1 MDVKLLETFNA
12 VMEAQSM
19 TGAARLLGLT
29 QPAVS
34 TQVARLEVQLGFS
47 LFERVNGRLK
57 ASDRGRV
64 FHREVRNVL
73 GRIEKLGED
82 AKSIRAGVSENIVV
96 ASHPSASI
104 SLMPSVVKELL
115 ELRPK
120 ARVKM
125 INRTSE
131 EVRSIFETGVADVAI
146 AEWPIH
152 IPNIELRRYVVPCV
166 AIHPLDHPLADL
178 DVITPAD
185 TSGMPFIAMPDTR
198 LIGHQIRSA
207 FVEAG
212 AAFTPVTESE
222 YFSSICGLVAAGCGV
237 SVVDRWSAETFRPLG
252 LAVKRFEPF
261 IGYEIGVFRRNSD
274 SPNLLVDELID
285 VIDRQHSTSAS

>member
-1 MDVKLLETFNA
+1 MDVKLLETFHA

-19 TGAARLLGLT
+19 TGGARLLGLT

-34 TQVARLEVQLGFS
+34 TQVARLEAQLGFP

-57 ASDRGRV
+57 ASDQGRV

-82 AKSIRAGVSENIVV
+82 ARNIRAGVIENVVV

-104 SLMPSVVKELL
+104 SLMPAVVRELL
-115 ELRPK
+115 HLRPK
-120 ARVKM
+120 AWVKM

-131 EVRSIFETGVADVAI
+131 EVRAIFESGGVDVAI

-152 IPNIELRRYVVPCV
+152 IPDIELHRYVVPCV
-166 AIHPLDHPLADL
+166 AILPQDHPLARQNM
-178 DVITPAD
+178 ITPDDLA
-185 TSGMPFIAMPDTR
+185 GAPFVAMPDTR
-198 LIGHQIRSA
+198 LIGHRIRAA

-212 AAFTPVTESE
+212 AAFSPVAESE

-237 SVVDRWSAETFRPLG
+237 SIVDRWSADTFRPLG
-252 LAVKRFEPF
+252 LAVLPFTPF
-261 IGYEIGVFRRNSD
+261 IGYEIGVFRRVSD
-274 SPNLLVDELID
+274 APNLLVDELIE
-285 VIDRQHSTSAS
+285 VIDRQLATKSK

>member
-1 MDVKLLETFNA
+1 MDIKLLETFNA

-29 QPAVS
+29 QPAIS
-34 TQVARLEVQLGFS
+34 TQIARLEAQLGFP

-57 ASDRGRV
+57 ASDQGRV

-82 AKSIRAGVSENIVV
+82 AKSIRAGVIENIVV

-120 ARVKM
+120 SRVRM

-166 AIHPLDHPLADL
+166 AILPADHPLAKL
-178 DVITPAD
+178 DAITPAD
-185 TSGMPFIAMPDTR
+185 ASGIPFIAMPDTR
-198 LIGHQIRSA
+198 LIGHRIRSA

-212 AAFTPVTESE
+212 ASFTPAAESE
-222 YFSSICGLVAAGCGV
+222 YFSAICGLVAAGCGI
-237 SVVDRWSAETFRPLG
+237 SIVDKWSAETFRPLG

-261 IGYEIGVFRRNSD
+261 IGYEIGVFRRSSD
-274 SPNLLVDELID
+274 SPNLLVDELIE
-285 VIDRQHSTSAS
+285 VIDRQLSTKAS

>member
-1 MDVKLLETFNA
+1 MDVKLLETFHA

-29 QPAVS
+29 QPAIS
-34 TQVARLEVQLGFS
+34 TQVARLEAQLGFP

-57 ASDRGRV
+57 ASDQGRI

-82 AKSIRAGVSENIVV
+82 AKNIRAGVVENVVV

-115 ELRPK
+115 HLRPK

-131 EVRSIFETGVADVAI
+131 EVRAIFETGVADVAI

-166 AIHPLDHPLADL
+166 AILPCDHPLADRDMIAPGDL
-178 DVITPAD
+178 AGI
-185 TSGMPFIAMPDTR
+185 PFVAMPDTR
-198 LIGHQIRSA
+198 LIGHRIRGA
-207 FVEAG
+207 FVESG
-212 AAFTPVTESE
+212 TVFTPVAESE
-222 YFSSICGLVAAGCGV
+222 YFSAICGLVAAGCGV

-261 IGYEIGVFRRNSD
+261 IGYEIGVFRRVTD
-274 SPNLLVDELID
+274 APNLLVDELID
-285 VIDRQHSTSAS
+285 VIDRQLATKAS

>member
-19 TGAARLLGLT
+19 TGAAKLLGLT

-34 TQVARLEVQLGFS
+34 TQVARLEAHVGFP
-47 LFERVNGRLK
+47 LFERANGRLK
-57 ASDRGRV
+57 ASDQGRV
-64 FHREVRNVL
+64 FHLEVRNVL
-73 GRIEKLGED
+73 GRIQKLGED
-82 AKSIRAGVSENIVV
+82 AKSIRAGVIQNVVV

-120 ARVKM
+120 AQVKM

-166 AIHPLDHPLADL
+166 AIVPADHPLAAS

-185 TSGMPFIAMPDTR
+185 ISGLPFIAMPDTR
-198 LIGHQIRSA
+198 LIGHRIRSA

-212 AAFTPVTESE
+212 TSYTPVVESE
-222 YFSSICGLVAAGCGV
+222 YFSAICGLVAAGCGV
-237 SVVDRWSAETFRPLG
+237 SIVDKWSAETFRPLG
-252 LAVKRFEPF
+252 LSVKPFEPF
-261 IGYEIGVFRRNSD
+261 IGYEIGVFRRNAD

-285 VIDRQHSTSAS
+285 VIDRQLSTPAS